1 MAEYGLRTR
10 KRKDRSPQVNLTPE
24 LDYDDDRSGDSS
36 STEDFVPDTDRNLL
50 RMEMKRKRRSQK
62 QVLAIG
68 VSVFDFL
75 LHLVVRPSL
84 SVNIAF
90 QTLIFCREDRGLYEG
105 SMNLKLLDALFM
117 SCPLYTLFYSSQ
129 RRPRCKIVILTAGNE
144 QHTQSQQPSH
154 AEEYRKENPSSAKTP
169 KQSSAL
175 RKTKVEKESIAV
187 DMANIDETIW
197 KMRHEAGY
205 TRNEVNAA
213 FAKAGNAFTKE
224 RSSENVWRRTK
235 IKHGIV
241 PKQKSQKTPGP
252 ISDQKVEN
260 RGSKSTKNNRAWSSK
275 HDSHLC
281 MLVDQISES
290 FSDILDAAKNSLNG
304 LFHSEAGKAVGIGCI
319 MPILT
324 AADQGTWPIVA
335 YKMDLIF
342 EGEKF
347 TQNECQDRYYVVRQR
362 MEDAKTEGKGEGGI
376 MEDNYGDGSYGY
388 GEGEVK
394 DE

>member
-154 AEEYRKENPSSAKTP
+154 AEEYRKENTSSAKTP

-175 RKTKVEKESIAV
+175 RKTKVEKESIVV
-187 DMANIDETIW
+187 DMANIDET
-197 KMRHEAGY
+197 
-205 TRNEVNAA
+205 
-213 FAKAGNAFTKE
+213 
-224 RSSENVWRRTK
+224 VWRRTK

-241 PKQKSQKTPGP
+241 PKQKSQKTRGP
-252 ISDQKVEN
+252 ISDQKVEY
-260 RGSKSTKNNRAWSSK
+260 RVAKSTKNNRAWSSK
-275 HDSHLC
+275 HVSSRPA
-281 MLVDQISES
+281 I
-290 FSDILDAAKNSLNG
+290 A
-304 LFHSEAGKAVGIGCI
+304 
-319 MPILT
+319 P
-324 AADQGTWPIVA
+324 
-335 YKMDLIF
+335 
-342 EGEKF
+342 
-347 TQNECQDRYYVVRQR
+347 
-362 MEDAKTEGKGEGGI
+362 
-376 MEDNYGDGSYGY
+376 
-388 GEGEVK
+388 
-394 DE
+394 